1 MLGQR
6 GEEVL
11 ALPDGFSLTKQD
23 RAVPFPL
30 ATVTP
35 GAGDL
40 LPLLT
45 KGFPIRAGT
54 FVPTEVTV
62 TSGLARLKTRAQH
75 TENDTGE
82 MGFRPDPQLWRGKGK
97 APTEIPETTR
107 QLRGDERSFL
117 PFFF

>member
-35 GAGDL
+35 GAGYL

-62 TSGLARLKTRAQH
+62 TSGLARLKHELSTRRMTPVKWVSGLTH
-75 TENDTGE
+75 SCGE
-82 MGFRPDPQLWRGKGK
+82 AKERPPQKSQRPQG
-97 APTEIPETTR
+97 
-107 QLRGDERSFL
+107 SS
-117 PFFF
+117 